1 MVLFGIEIADYETW
15 ARTNGLVIL
24 LIAIGSVL
32 VARLIHGIASV
43 AERRVVKATAY
54 QVVSDLVKSEPTK
67 YVHTAIQAIDWSL
80 RSVVY
85 FTATVLILIRFGVPL
100 TSLIAPAT
108 VIGVAVGFGAQ
119 TLVQDVLGGFFIITE
134 RQYGVG
140 DVIRVSSVGLI
151 TGVSG
156 TVEEVTLRITKIRTL
171 AGELIA
177 IRNGQILQVANL
189 SRDWSQVVIDV
200 QIPAEK
206 KASARAREI
215 LDELCKELAEDK
227 QLVPVLLTAP
237 MVTGIESI
245 SLGYIVIRVVARTLP
260 SKQFDAGRVMRARII
275 ETLSAED
282 LLPSSSSSAVIQQ
295 MV

>member
-15 ARTNGLVIL
+15 LRTSGIEIV

-32 VARLIHGIASV
+32 VARFIHGVASL
-43 AERRVVKATAY
+43 AERRVAKATAY

-67 YVHTAIQAIDWSL
+67 YIHTAIQAIDWTL
-80 RSVVY
+80 RSVTY

-100 TSLIAPAT
+100 TSLVAPAT
-108 VIGVAVGFGAQ
+108 VLGVAVGFGAQ

-140 DVIRVSSVGLI
+140 DVIRISGVGLT

-156 TVEEVTLRITKIRTL
+156 TVEEVTLRITKIRSL

-177 IRNGQILQVANL
+177 VRNGQILQVANL
-189 SRDWSQVVIDV
+189 SRDWSQVVIDI
-200 QIPAEK
+200 QLPAEK
-206 KASARAREI
+206 KASQRAREI
-215 LDELCKELAEDK
+215 LDEVCKELANDER
-227 QLVPVLLTAP
+227 LIPVLLTPPA
-237 MVTGIESI
+237 VTGIESI
-245 SLGYIVIRVVARTLP
+245 SLGYVVMRVVARTLP
-260 SKQFDAGRVMRARII
+260 SKQFEAGRIMRARII
-275 ETLSAED
+275 EVLSEED
-282 LLPSSSSSAVIQQ
+282 LLPDSSSSAVIQQ

>member
-1 MVLFGIEIADYETW
+1 MVMFAVDIADYKTW
-15 ARTNGLVIL
+15 ARTSGLEIL

-32 VARLIHGIASV
+32 VSRFVHGVAII

-67 YVHTAIQAIDWSL
+67 YIHTAIQAIDWSL
-80 RSVVY
+80 RSVIY

-100 TSLIAPAT
+100 TSLVAPAT

-140 DVIRVSSVGLI
+140 DVIRISGVGLT

-200 QIPAEK
+200 QLPAEK
-206 KASARAREI
+206 KSSKRAREI
-215 LDELCKELAEDK
+215 LDELCKELAEDER
-227 QLVPVLLTAP
+227 LVPVLLTPP

-245 SLGYIVIRVVARTLP
+245 SLGYIVMRVVARTLP
-260 SKQFDAGRVMRARII
+260 SKQFDAGRIMRARII

-282 LLPSSSSSAVIQQ
+282 LLPDSSSAAVIQQ

>member
-1 MVLFGIEIADYETW
+1 MVLFGIEVADYETW
-15 ARTNGLVIL
+15 ARTNGLEIL
-24 LIAIGSVL
+24 LIALGSIL
-32 VARLIHGIASV
+32 VARLIHGVANI

-54 QVVSDLVKSEPTK
+54 QVVSDLIKSEPTK

-100 TSLIAPAT
+100 TSLVAPAT

-140 DVIRVSSVGLI
+140 DVIRISSVGLT

-177 IRNGQILQVANL
+177 IRNGQILQVANM

-200 QIPAEK
+200 QLPAEK

-215 LDELCKELAEDK
+215 LDELCSELAEDER
-227 QLVPVLLTAP
+227 LVPVLLTPP

-245 SLGYIVIRVVARTLP
+245 SLGYIIIRVVARTLP

-275 ETLSAED
+275 EALSAED